1 MKQLHTHNLTL
12 LVPKLNLD
20 WWLAGLANNTKWPV
34 LHILLQIGLIHL
46 TTSAALGAKNGV
58 LGFGWY
64 VFLAES
70 PTNRSSSANEARE
83 GIIQ

>member
-1 MKQLHTHNLTL
+1 MTL
-12 LVPKLNLD
+12 LVLELNLN
-20 WWLAGLANNTKWPV
+20 WWLASLANNTKWPV

-46 TTSAALGAKNGV
+46 TTSATLGAKNGV

-64 VFLAES
+64 AFLAES
-70 PTNRSSSANEARE
+70 PTNCSSSVNKACE

>member
-1 MKQLHTHNLTL
+1 MTL
-12 LVPKLNLD
+12 LVLELNLN
-20 WWLAGLANNTKWPV
+20 WWLADLANNTKWPV

-46 TTSAALGAKNGV
+46 TTSVTLGAKNGV

-64 VFLAES
+64 AFLAES
-70 PTNRSSSANEARE
+70 LTNQSSSANEARE